1 MVQRLR
7 LGPGG
12 DSPLVLSVASVDVN
26 GASYIN
32 QVFNANTKTLRVWQT
47 GLVQVD
53 VPASPGALPLPVPVG
68 GPGGF
73 VTPGGTFPVF
83 LVMGRRTDANDL
95 RPAFRDIGGTG
106 LGGLMSPSGQFIAW
120 SQSRNSLPTSYYV
133 NFCIF
138 RNYG

>member
-12 DSPLVLSVASVDVN
+12 DSPLVLSVAGVDVN
-26 GASYIN
+26 GSSYLN
-32 QVFNANTKTLRVWQT
+32 QVFNANTKPLRVWQT
-47 GLVQVD
+47 GFVQVNI
-53 VPASPGALPLPVPVG
+53 PASPGALPLPVPTG

-73 VTPGGTFPVF
+73 VTPNGTFPVF
-83 LVMGRRTDANDL
+83 MVMGRRTDANDL
-95 RPAFRDIGGTG
+95 RPAYRDIGGSG
-106 LGGLMSPSGQFIAW
+106 HGGLLSPSGQFIAW
-120 SQSRNSLPTSYYV
+120 SQSQNVLAISLYV